1 MALEVTRVDERAGEN
16 PEGVRYGF
24 VEFNDDTRIAFTD
37 EGVRPGVTGG
47 SNWGPVS
54 AIHARLATGHL
65 TAMGNMLG
73 TRVKKAD

>member
-24 VEFNDDTRIAFTD
+24 VEFSDDTRIAFTD
-37 EGVRPGVTGG
+37 EGVRQDVTGG
-47 SNWGPVS
+47 AHWGPVT
-54 AIHARLATGHL
+54 AAHAKLATDHL
-65 TAMGNMLG
+65 KAMGNMLG

>member
-16 PEGVRYGF
+16 PEGVRFGF

-47 SNWGPVS
+47 PHWGPIT
-54 AIHARLATGHL
+54 ARHAKVAREHL
-65 TAMGNMLG
+65 EAMGNMLG
-73 TRVKKAD
+73 TRVVTAD

>member
-1 MALEVTRVDERAGEN
+1 MALEVTRVDERAGDN

-47 SNWGPVS
+47 AHWGVVS
-54 AIHARLATGHL
+54 AIHVRVATAHL
-65 TAMGNMLG
+65 EAMGNMLG
-73 TRVKKAD
+73 TRVKKAE

>member
-37 EGVRPGVTGG
+37 EGVRPGITGG
-47 SNWGPVS
+47 ARWGTVG
-54 AIHARLATGHL
+54 AEHVRVATEHL
-65 TAMGNMLG
+65 TKMGNMLG
-73 TRVKKAD
+73 TRVKKAE